1 MDEHPHQVH
10 AQLPAAA
17 ADYAVSL
24 QARGHRFVSDE
35 PPDKGGHDAG
45 ARPFELALAGLASC
59 TAITIRMYAQ
69 RKQWPL
75 GDVEVGVSLLKK
87 DTGFAN
93 RVSGVLEEIVYLGA
107 HTTYRVRLDDQTTVR
122 VSRQDDGRPER
133 QEELRRGARVLIGWD
148 PSA

>member
-1 MDEHPHQVH
+1 MSEHPHQVH
-10 AQLPAAA
+10 AQLPAPA

-35 PPDKGGHDAG
+35 PQDKGGHDVG

-75 GDVEVGVSLLKK
+75 KDV
-87 DTGFAN
+87 
-93 RVSGVLEEIVYLGA
+93 RVELTHDADDV
-107 HTTYRVRLDDQTTVR
+107 TYRMNRKIELVGDLTAEQKQYLLGIANKCPIHRALHKKFEISTVL
-122 VSRQDDGRPER
+122 S
-133 QEELRRGARVLIGWD
+133 
-148 PSA
+148 